1 MSKLLNYI
9 VADAL
14 TAEQKQ
20 FKTKITASTA
30 KFVLKVHTSRGV
42 LLFAPQEEYKANF
55 VSKITGNPVIK
66 ELV

>member
-14 TAEQKQ
+14 TEQQKQ

-30 KFVLKVHTSRGV
+30 KYMLKVHTSRGV

-55 VSKITGNPVIK
+55 VSKITGNPIIK
-66 ELV
+66 EFV